1 MASFRFTLTLLIAI
15 LVACTQIDTPSPIPE
30 TLIYIPT
37 TAATSTATELPPS
50 ETPESTAT
58 EGPRRLVIC
67 TGSEPDTLY
76 LYGTSM
82 YISNIVQE
90 AKYDGPNSSFASSD
104 TWNIEEYD
112 YGEGCE

>member
-1 MASFRFTLTLLIAI
+1 MAKYRYLFALPFAI

-30 TLIYIPT
+30 TLIYTPT
-37 TAATSTATELPPS
+37 TAATSTATELPPT
-50 ETPESTAT
+50 ETPTPT
-58 EGPRRLVIC
+58 EAPRELVIC

-82 YISNIVQE
+82 HIASNVQE
-90 AKYDGPNSSFASSD
+90 AVYDGPNSSFASSN